1 MEIREKKK
9 QKNRFYQLYQLV
21 FFKKAYEKNINR
33 SRIFQP

>member
-1 MEIREKKK
+1 MEIWEKKK
-9 QKNRFYQLYQLV
+9 HKDRFYQLYQLL